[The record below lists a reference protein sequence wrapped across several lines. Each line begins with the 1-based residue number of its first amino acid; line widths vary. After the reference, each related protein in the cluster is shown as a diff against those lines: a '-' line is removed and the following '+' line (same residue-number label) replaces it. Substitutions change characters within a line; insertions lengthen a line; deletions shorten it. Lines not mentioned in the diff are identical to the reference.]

1 MKFIPRKQLYIQKTM
16 EIQHEENEKKG
27 YFFIEIEGKRKAEM
41 VYSKAGTKLLIIEH
55 TEVSDELRGTGSG
68 NKLVMAAV
76 ELARSQ
82 NKKILPLCPFAKSVF
97 QKMQEIQDV
106 LK

>member
-1 MKFIPRKQLYIQKTM
+1 MK
-16 EIQHEENEKKG
+16 IQHEEDDKKG
-27 YFFIEIEGKRKAEM
+27 YFYIEIEGKRKAEM
-41 VYSKAGTKLLIIEH
+41 VYSKAGANLLIIEH

-68 NKLVMAAV
+68 NKLVLAAV

-97 QKMQEIQDV
+97 KKQPEIQDV

>member
-1 MKFIPRKQLYIQKTM
+1 M
-16 EIQHEENEKKG
+16 EVKHQEDEKKG
-27 YFFIEIEGKRKAEM
+27 YFFIEIDGKRKAEM
-41 VYSKAGTKLLIIEH
+41 VYSKAGASLLIIEH

-76 ELARSQ
+76 ELARIQ
-82 NKKILPLCPFAKSVF
+82 NKKILPLCPFAKSIF
-97 QKMQEIQDV
+97 QKKSEIQDV

>member
-1 MKFIPRKQLYIQKTM
+1 M
-16 EIQHEENEKKG
+16 EIQHHEYEKKG
-27 YFFIEIEGKRKAEM
+27 YFYIEIGGKRKAEM
-41 VYSKAGTKLLIIEH
+41 VYSKAGASLLIIEH

-97 QKMQEIQDV
+97 QKKPTIQDV
-106 LK
+106 LR

>member
-1 MKFIPRKQLYIQKTM
+1 M
-16 EIQHEENEKKG
+16 EIKHQEDDKKG
-27 YFFIEIEGKRKAEM
+27 YFYIEIEGKRKAKM
-41 VYSKAGTKLLIIEH
+41 VYSKAGASLLIIEH
-55 TEVSDELRGTGSG
+55 TEVSDELRGTGWG
-68 NKLVMAAV
+68 NKLVLAAV

-97 QKMQEIQDV
+97 QKQPEIKDV

>member
-1 MKFIPRKQLYIQKTM
+1 MKVK
-16 EIQHEENEKKG
+16 HEEDEKKG
-27 YFFIEIEGKRKAEM
+27 YFFIEVDGKRKAEM
-41 VYSKAGTKLLIIEH
+41 VYSKAGANLLIIEH

-68 NKLVMAAV
+68 KKLVMAAV
-76 ELARSQ
+76 ELARAQ

-97 QKMQEIQDV
+97 QKTPEIRDV